1 MRPGGSPWAWWGRQ
15 EPRYIKICRLAPE
28 RQLLAGRQF
37 GWDSLGGIHGFE
49 LQLELV
55 GYEGNE
61 FGIGGLALGV
71 ADGVAEKTL
80 QGVQIAPVPG
90 TEINFQITRTML
102 Y

>member
-1 MRPGGSPWAWWGRQ
+1 M
-15 EPRYIKICRLAPE
+15 
-28 RQLLAGRQF
+28 
-37 GWDSLGGIHGFE
+37 GGIHGFE

-80 QGVQIAPVPG
+80 QGVQNYRKMDVAG
-90 TEINFQITRTML
+90 SSFLTC
-102 Y
+102 

>member
-1 MRPGGSPWAWWGRQ
+1 MQQARLRPGGSPWAWWGRQ

-71 ADGVAEKTL
+71 ADGVAEKT
-80 QGVQIAPVPG
+80 
-90 TEINFQITRTML
+90 
-102 Y
+102 